1 MDERKVRGNMSKSIP
16 GGSGKD
22 LDALI
27 AQYNKELMSFYRK
40 NASRILPTEEDKKAR
55 TSSETAAA
63 QTAAQPVSPVMDFP
77 VPVVSAPVPANA
89 EPVMREEEQEVENM
103 FTAENTVE
111 LPSRT
116 LVPDASPMV
125 PAQDSLPDQ
134 SEAMPEINEEEENYQ
149 DDEAETDTGYI
160 QVRTFTA
167 RQAIPV
173 PGAFI
178 TITRKDGD
186 GEKVIRMMETDIS
199 GLSPVVP
206 LPTVSRE
213 LSMQPGT
220 DHPYTSYII
229 QSDAEGYYSVR
240 NLNVPVYGGITAV
253 QPVEMVPLPE
263 QVPSGMLE
271 FPESGPVELD

>member
-40 NASRILPTEEDKKAR
+40 NASRILPTEEDKKMPA
-55 TSSETAAA
+55 SSEKAAVQIA
-63 QTAAQPVSPVMDFP
+63 VQPVSPVMDFP
-77 VPVVSAPVPANA
+77 VPVVSAPVSANA

-116 LVPDASPMV
+116 LVLDASPMA
-125 PAQDSLPDQ
+125 PAQDSSSDQ
-134 SEAMPEINEEEENYQ
+134 SEAMSEMNEEEDDQ
-149 DDEAETDTGYI
+149 DDETETDTGYI

-186 GEKVIRMMETDIS
+186 GEKVVRMMETDIS

-213 LSMQPGT
+213 LSLQPGT